1 MSAFSSPLALLPT
14 VHDDGREGRE
24 ERLGWGRGWDGAEAA
39 SFLPLRPLLQLLPPL
54 ALPPP
59 PPPAAALFFFSFFSL
74 FSSSAR
80 FLDLDLPRMLRKGER
95 LRERLRLRP
104 FREDEEREA

>member
-1 MSAFSSPLALLPT
+1 MSAFSSPLALRPT

-24 ERLGWGRGWDGAEAA
+24 ERLGWDGAEAA

-59 PPPAAALFFFSFFSL
+59 AALFFFSFFSL

>member
-59 PPPAAALFFFSFFSL
+59 PPAAAALFSFFSL